1 MCKTMDQEM
10 MQLKH
15 ELKEFVEKG
24 QHILQKMEGSM
35 GQRGYYGMRGGQNG
49 GSGGYSGSQGGNYGG
64 NYGQRDHWPQMP
76 QQGYPTQEQ
85 WQEQWPQTQPQ
96 HIDPRWFM

>member
-1 MCKTMDQEM
+1 MDQEM

-35 GQRGYYGMRGGQNG
+35 GQRYYGMRGGQY
-49 GSGGYSGSQGGNYGG
+49 GGYSGGQGGNFG
-64 NYGQRDHWPQMP
+64 NREPWMQG
-76 QQGYPTQEQ
+76 GYPQQEQ
-85 WQEQWPQTQPQ
+85 WQNV
-96 HIDPRWFM
+96 DPRWFM

>member
-1 MCKTMDQEM
+1 MDQEM

-35 GQRGYYGMRGGQNG
+35 GQRYYGMRGGQ
-49 GSGGYSGSQGGNYGG
+49 SGGYSGGQGGNFG
-64 NYGQRDHWPQMP
+64 NREPWMQG
-76 QQGYPTQEQ
+76 GYPQQEQ
-85 WQEQWPQTQPQ
+85 WQNV
-96 HIDPRWFM
+96 DPRWFM

>member
-1 MCKTMDQEM
+1 MDQEM

-35 GQRGYYGMRGGQNG
+35 GQRYYGMRGGSSYG
-49 GSGGYSGSQGGNYGG
+49 GSNYSGGGQGGNYG
-64 NYGQRDHWPQMP
+64 NREHWMQGGFP
-76 QQGYPTQEQ
+76 QQD
-85 WQEQWPQTQPQ
+85 QWPNV
-96 HIDPRWFM
+96 DPRMFM